1 MTALTLEKATSV
13 SPSWFVRESG
23 TLPFGGG
30 RTSSSASRDFGT
42 VKISQFRQKTVVLT
56 GYQIL
61 VNLHKEFAE
70 SFQSRAKASQTMT
83 VDASLDH
90 PDLERAESRLEFLA
104 RLDLADS
111 FESLSAPSAD
121 VFRDAGVLLRKLAS
135 AALDSF
141 LPDLG
146 LDSDGTIV
154 FSFHPDRC
162 GVIGSMSIFG
172 DGTYSYCIEKE
183 GISVECGSAPIS
195 SPIAR
200 DLQDFLER

>member
-1 MTALTLEKATSV
+1 MTAQTLERATSV
-13 SPSWFVRESG
+13 SPSWSIREAG
-23 TLPFGGG
+23 ALTFGGSRAG
-30 RTSSSASRDFGT
+30 SSASLDFGT
-42 VKISQFRQKTVVLT
+42 VKISQFRQKTVELT

-104 RLDLADS
+104 QLDLAES
-111 FESLSAPSAD
+111 FENLSVPSAD

-135 AALDSF
+135 AAHDGF

-162 GVIGSMSIFG
+162 GVVGSMSIFG
-172 DGTYSYCIEKE
+172 DGTYSYCIERE

-200 DLQDFLER
+200 DLQGFLVR